1 MDGEEAVTVVSK
13 LVQSSAAKAN
23 SASLAGK
30 GFGAAKGPTGLT
42 LPKINA
48 TGSVAVKIAVIHKSI
63 NTYACAEP

>member
-48 TGSVAVKIAVIHKSI
+48 TGSVAVMIAVIDKSI

>member
-1 MDGEEAVTVVSK
+1 MPVDVVSRN
-13 LVQSSAAKAN
+13 VQSSASKA
-23 SASLAGK
+23 SGASLAGK

-48 TGSVAVKIAVIHKSI
+48 TGSVAVMIAVIDKSI